1 MSKHKKTEP
10 LPKSLHEAVSQPARS
25 PQMRI
30 KRKERQRRKKEIGTG
45 KFRVR
50 NFMNGKS
57 GFRCLLHPLQ
67 FLHNIAKM
75 RWTRVKDSVER

>member
-45 KFRVR
+45 KFRAQ
-50 NFMNGKS
+50 NLMNGKNP
-57 GFRCLLHPLQ
+57 LLRRHIDAAAQSAARKGKSAP
-67 FLHNIAKM
+67 
-75 RWTRVKDSVER
+75 